1 MKLLLLTT
9 IAAVVLAGCEEVSEV
24 DLTLHEAISK
34 GHDEMVELLIEQGA
48 DVNGKDVGGG
58 APLRW
63 AAKFG
68 HKEIAVLL
76 IANGADV
83 NAKNYFGWTSLHEAA
98 GVGHGKICLLLIEK
112 GADVN
117 ARADGGWTP
126 LQDSAM
132 KGHTEVVKILLDN
145 GAMVNAKVYGK
156 TPLDWADE
164 RKKKETA
171 DLLRKHG
178 GKTGEELKAEDK

>member
-1 MKLLLLTT
+1 MKLLLTT
-9 IAAVVLAGCEEVSEV
+9 IAAVVLVGCEEASEV

-58 APLRW
+58 TPLGW

-68 HKEIAVLL
+68 HKEIAALL
-76 IANGADV
+76 IANGAGV
-83 NAKNYFGWTSLHEAA
+83 NAKNSFGWTPLHEAA
-98 GVGHGKICLLLIEK
+98 GVDHKNICVLLIEK
-112 GADVN
+112 SADVN

-132 KGHTEVVKILLDN
+132 KGHTEVVKILIDN

-171 DLLRKHG
+171 DLIRKHG
-178 GKTGEELKAEDK
+178 GKTSAELKAEGE

>member
-1 MKLLLLTT
+1 MKHILITTIVAVLLT
-9 IAAVVLAGCEEVSEV
+9 GCKEAPEV

-58 APLRW
+58 TPLGW

-68 HKEIAVLL
+68 HKEIARLL
-76 IANGADV
+76 IAQGADV
-83 NAKNYFGWTSLHEAA
+83 NAKNYFGWTPLHEAA
-98 GVGHGKICLLLIEK
+98 GVGHNKICELLIEK

-117 ARADGGWTP
+117 ARANGGWTP

-132 KGHTEVVKILLDN
+132 KGHTEVVKILIAN
-145 GAMVNAKVYGK
+145 GAIVNARVYGK

-164 RKKKETA
+164 RKKKEVTNI
-171 DLLRKHG
+171 LRKHG
-178 GKTGEELKAEDK
+178 GRTGEELKAEGK